1 MAIVEEQQKKIEEA
15 GEQEKAT
22 PPRRRTERNVWVRE
36 WLTRRHEFG
45 PYDSLLTEMHEK
57 DERGYKN
64 FLRITPDLFQEMV
77 EKLTPR
83 LQKQCT
89 FMREPLQVGLKLAA
103 TPRFLAT
110 GNSYPSLQYSFRVH
124 VSTICKF
131 IPEVCKG
138 IIAVYKDEVLRCPKT
153 EEEWKEVAA
162 TFSSNWNYHNCLGAV
177 DGKHITMKKPSNAG
191 SYYYNY
197 KGFHSIVLMAV
208 ADATYKFLYVD
219 VGAEGGASDGGTWSN
234 CSLHDAVEENIAG
247 LLQPV
252 SLPND
257 DQPVPY
263 HFVGDDAFALR
274 TWMMKPFSHRS
285 QILRERIYSYRLSR
299 AQRVVENVFGI
310 LCQRFRCFLTTMHQH
325 ADNITLITMCAC
337 VLHNLIL
344 IRYHTQIYTWAAKIQ
359 THMISY
365 LVNGGLFDTCRVCY
379 LSPAIIPRKMQK
391 VSETTFHIS
400 TSPLLL
406 LSLGKKS

>member
-1 MAIVEEQQKKIEEA
+1 MLNARDTIIAEKRRCLYLAASMAIVEERHKRIKEV

-22 PPRRRTERNVWVRE
+22 PPRRKTQRKVWVRE
-36 WLTRRHEFG
+36 WLTRRHKFG
-45 PYDSLLTEMHEK
+45 QYDCLLTKMHKE

-89 FMREPLQVGLKLAA
+89 FMREPLQVDLKLVA
-103 TPRFLAT
+103 TLRFLAT
-110 GNSYPSLQYSFRVH
+110 GNFYPSLQYSFRVH

-138 IIAVYKDEVLRCPKT
+138 IIAVYKDEVQRCPKT

-162 TFSSNWNYHNCLGAV
+162 TFSSRWNYHNCLGAV
-177 DGKHITMKKPSNAG
+177 NGEHIAMKKPPNAG

-197 KGFHSIVLMAV
+197 KGFHTIVLMAV
-208 ADATYKFLYVD
+208 VDATYKFLYVD

-247 LLQPV
+247 LPQPV
-252 SLPND
+252 PLPND

-285 QILRERIYSYRLSR
+285 QILRERIYSYS
-299 AQRVVENVFGI
+299 
-310 LCQRFRCFLTTMHQH
+310 CP
-325 ADNITLITMCAC
+325 AC
-337 VLHNLIL
+337 RGECLRDFVS
-344 IRYHTQIYTWAAKIQ
+344 KI
-359 THMISY
+359 
-365 LVNGGLFDTCRVCY
+365 
-379 LSPAIIPRKMQK
+379 
-391 VSETTFHIS
+391 
-400 TSPLLL
+400 PLLL
-406 LSLGKKS
+406 DDDASAPRQHHPDYHLCLCPAQPHPHQIPTRKFIRVQRRSRHT